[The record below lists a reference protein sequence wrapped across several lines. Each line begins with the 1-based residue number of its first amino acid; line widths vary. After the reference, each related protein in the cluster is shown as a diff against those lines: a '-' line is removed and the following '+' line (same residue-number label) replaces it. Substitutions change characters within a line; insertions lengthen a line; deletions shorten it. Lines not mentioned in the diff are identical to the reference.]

1 MHLIDLIKG
10 LIEINLRL
18 EFNLTKIKRIN
29 KFWIDLINAIKE
41 LIKKIK
47 VQKAIQV
54 KFTRAKSLWTKMKR
68 SQNYDT

>member
-1 MHLIDLIKG
+1 MHLIDLIRG

-29 KFWIDLINAIKE
+29 KFWIDLINSIKE

-47 VQKAIQV
+47 V
-54 KFTRAKSLWTKMKR
+54 
-68 SQNYDT
+68 

>member
-41 LIKKIK
+41 LIKKK
-47 VQKAIQV
+47 SKFRRQFRSNLQELKAYGP
-54 KFTRAKSLWTKMKR
+54 R
-68 SQNYDT
+68 

>member
-1 MHLIDLIKG
+1 MHLIDLIRG

-41 LIKKIK
+41 LIKKNQSLECNSGQI
-47 VQKAIQV
+47 QK
-54 KFTRAKSLWTKMKR
+54 S
-68 SQNYDT
+68 

>member
-1 MHLIDLIKG
+1 MHLIDLIRG

-47 VQKAIQV
+47 V
-54 KFTRAKSLWTKMKR
+54 
-68 SQNYDT
+68 